1 MTKRSHDLLRNVL
14 DELCVTPIYTA
25 ACARC
30 GISTKTLWRYVR
42 ASQREDDPEKYWFVW
57 SDAEAWFHDHLKHAM
72 RLSALMIEATAR
84 HHALNGFD
92 EVQVFQGKMCWKED
106 PKLAGLSD
114 DELAQ
119 LGRSDRYERNA
130 DGTLIPLT
138 VRRKPSDQLVLKMLA
153 SHFPRTYGEKVEH
166 QYSNIIP
173 VVVMGRDGKLR
184 RPNRRS
190 APELEGRSKELVASA
205 DSGEVEPGKMKIGLF
220 LTEDLDPQELEQ
232 RFGGEQPLQEVEFE
246 GLPEDIEECADLSNV
261 KRTRMAADNSVTELA
276 PANQKPFEPAESEQD
291 RAAARRGRTAIL

>member
-42 ASQREDDPEKYWFVW
+42 ASQHEDDPEKYWFVW
-57 SDAEAWFHDHLKHAM
+57 SDTQAWFHDHLKHAM
-72 RLSALMIEATAR
+72 RMSALMIEATAR

-106 PKLAGLSD
+106 PALAGLSD
-114 DELAQ
+114 KELSR
-119 LGRSDRYERNA
+119 LGRSDRYERNP

-153 SHFPRTYGEKVEH
+153 SHFPRTYGDKVEH

-184 RPNRRS
+184 RPNMRP
-190 APELEGRSKELVASA
+190 APELEDRSEELVARA
-205 DSGEVEPGKMKIGLF
+205 DNGEVEPGKMKFGLI
-220 LTEDLDPQELEQ
+220 LSEPMDAQELEQ
-232 RFGGEQPLQEVEFE
+232 RFSGERPLQEVEFE
-246 GLPEDIEECADLSNV
+246 GLPD
-261 KRTRMAADNSVTELA
+261 T
-276 PANQKPFEPAESEQD
+276 SEQHSALTV
-291 RAAARRGRTAIL
+291 RATPVKAGPSPVSAAGQGRAKS

>member
-130 DGTLIPLT
+130 DGTFDSAHGATEAERSVGFEDARQSLSAHLWGKS
-138 VRRKPSDQLVLKMLA
+138 RA
-153 SHFPRTYGEKVEH
+153 SIQ
-166 QYSNIIP
+166 QYHSR
-173 VVVMGRDGKLR
+173 GGDG
-184 RPNRRS
+184 S
-190 APELEGRSKELVASA
+190 
-205 DSGEVEPGKMKIGLF
+205 
-220 LTEDLDPQELEQ
+220 
-232 RFGGEQPLQEVEFE
+232 
-246 GLPEDIEECADLSNV
+246 
-261 KRTRMAADNSVTELA
+261 
-276 PANQKPFEPAESEQD
+276 
-291 RAAARRGRTAIL
+291 